1 MQRETLSIQLITPD
15 TQMGIAQHPSPDRIA
30 LVNSGDNSA
39 NLHSVST
46 YGCLSDLSVP
56 TLESNTKLLG
66 HSSAS
71 SRARPIYR
79 FTRSL
84 TELLRSRIG
93 EPNVQIELWD
103 GTIVGN
109 EAGSIGRIIIRRPR
123 ILWRLLMNSEVAFGE
138 AFTCQDLEIDGDLV
152 AVLTELNIGLAKVA
166 RKQGLSRLFQPWGLT
181 GRRPRQTLVESRASV
196 HHHYDMGNDF
206 YKLWLDQQLVYT
218 CAYYHGATDSLE
230 SAQIAKMGHI
240 CRKLRLLPGE
250 TVVEAGCGWGA
261 LALHMAREY
270 GVTVKA
276 YNLSREQLA
285 YARERADAEGLRNQV
300 EFIED
305 DYRNIQGRFDVFVSV
320 GMLEHVGPKNYPAM
334 GDLMR
339 KVLTDNGRGLIHS
352 IGRNFA
358 APLDSW
364 IERNIFPGACPPS
377 LKEMMDLFESS
388 SFSVMDVENLRL
400 HYARTCAQWLER
412 FERQA
417 DRVAEMFDPEF
428 VRMWRLYLA
437 GSSAAFVS
445 GWLQLFQIVFA
456 RATNN
461 QLPWTRAD

>member
-1 MQRETLSIQLITPD
+1 
-15 TQMGIAQHPSPDRIA
+15 MGIVQAPSTDRSP
-30 LVNSGDNSA
+30 LVTSSDKSPNLTPVAAYGSA
-39 NLHSVST
+39 T
-46 YGCLSDLSVP
+46 DLSVP
-56 TLESNTKLLG
+56 ARGSSTRLDGN
-66 HSSAS
+66 SSAS
-71 SRARPIYR
+71 SRPSAVLRVKK
-79 FTRSL
+79 SL
-84 TELLRSRIG
+84 TEILHSRIG

-109 EAGSIGRIIIRRPR
+109 AEGSIGRVIFRRPR
-123 ILWRLLMNSEVAFGE
+123 ILWQMLINCEITFGE
-138 AFTCQDLEIDGDLV
+138 AYTCQDLEIEGDLV
-152 AVLTELNIGLAKVA
+152 AVLTELNFGLSKVG
-166 RKQGLSRLFQPWGLT
+166 RKQGFSDLFAPFGLA
-181 GRRPRQTLVESRASV
+181 RRRARQSLVESKSSV
-196 HHHYDMGNDF
+196 YHHYDIGNEF
-206 YKLWLDQQLVYT
+206 YKLWLDEQLVYT
-218 CAYYHGATDSLE
+218 CAYYEDPECSLE
-230 SAQIAKMGHI
+230 SAQIAKLDLI
-240 CRKLRLLPGE
+240 CRKLRLRPGE

-285 YARERADAEGLRNQV
+285 FARERADAEGLRDRV

-305 DYRNIQGRFDVFVSV
+305 DYRNIRGRYDIFVSV
-320 GMLEHVGPKNYPAM
+320 GMLEHVGPKNYAAM
-334 GDLMR
+334 GDLMG

-358 APLDSW
+358 APLDAW
-364 IERNIFPGACPPS
+364 VERHIFPGACPPS

-388 SFSVMDVENLRL
+388 GFSVMDVENLRL
-400 HYARTCAQWLER
+400 HYARTCSQWLER

-417 DRVAEMFDPEF
+417 DRVAKMFDPEF

-445 GWLQLFQIVFA
+445 GWLQLFQIVFT

-461 QLPWTRAD
+461 QLPWTRADWYSTRG